1 MTMTRPDA
9 QVVFH
14 VVGMADTNLLPRLLD
29 HFCLRDLVP
38 DHVLAER
45 HGDEMRVT
53 IALAR
58 DACPEWE
65 MIGRKLGQIFVVK
78 SVLASVS
85 EDATEAA
92 DDEDTDAAR
101 QTASG

>member
-1 MTMTRPDA
+1 MTMTRDDA

-14 VVGMADTNLLPRLLD
+14 VIGMADTNLLPRLLE

-53 IALAR
+53 IAIAR
-58 DACPEWE
+58 DTCPEWE
-65 MIGRKLGQIFVVK
+65 MVARKLGQIFVVK
-78 SVLASVS
+78 SVLASVA
-85 EDATEAA
+85 DAS
-92 DDEDTDAAR
+92 R
-101 QTASG
+101 QTAAG